1 MSSRGIPDSVGRA
14 CGSFRLQK
22 STSGAWPKA
31 RVRDERTRADGLAPS
46 LRSRERR
53 SVGSRIR
60 AAKPERPVLGSRSR
74 TLRASGESKRT
85 LVDGRHPES
94 HEIARLDGPAVDV
107 ILAAEDAL
115 RLGLHANWVSEVA
128 PLFSSAE
135 DNAAG
140 ERRTSRARISI
151 EGPQDSRC
159 SRTPPDTAE
168 SVKQVGRSSRC
179 AVKRT

>member
-74 TLRASGESKRT
+74 TLRASGESERT

-115 RLGLHANWVSEVA
+115 RSVST
-128 PLFSSAE
+128 
-135 DNAAG
+135 
-140 ERRTSRARISI
+140 RTGCQRSH
-151 EGPQDSRC
+151 
-159 SRTPPDTAE
+159 
-168 SVKQVGRSSRC
+168 RSSRPRKTTPQ
-179 AVKRT
+179 ARGAPRGLEFRSRAPRIRGVPALHRIRRRA